1 MTSEAGTTGA
11 NGAVVSGKPRGRP
24 RDPAVDDAILRAAL
38 ELFKAN
44 GFADTSIDAVAK
56 RAGVTRV
63 TVYRRF
69 AGKEELLA
77 KALEQAR
84 GDSDAIEVRR
94 LEEQDGS
101 PRPAIERL
109 VDIWVELTS
118 REDFRVLLARLIG
131 SAQDQP
137 ELMRIYWA
145 HTILPRRES
154 AKPAMR
160 AMRAAGVL
168 PADGDDDVLLDIM
181 AGAVMYRMLV
191 HPTPPTEGELRAH
204 IRAIM
209 ASVGVRIPAD

>member
-1 MTSEAGTTGA
+1 MT
-11 NGAVVSGKPRGRP
+11 GKPRGRP
-24 RDPAVDDAILRAAL
+24 RDPAVDEAILRAAM
-38 ELFKAN
+38 ELFMAN

-94 LEEQDGS
+94 LAEEDGS

-137 ELMRIYWA
+137 ELLRIYWE
-145 HTILPRRES
+145 HHILPRRES
-154 AKPAMR
+154 VKPALR

-168 PADGDDDVLLDIM
+168 PTEGDDDVLLDIM
-181 AGAVMYRMLV
+181 AGTVMYRMLV
-191 HPTPPTEGELRAH
+191 HPAPPTETELRAH

-209 ASVGVRIPAD
+209 ASVGVRIPED